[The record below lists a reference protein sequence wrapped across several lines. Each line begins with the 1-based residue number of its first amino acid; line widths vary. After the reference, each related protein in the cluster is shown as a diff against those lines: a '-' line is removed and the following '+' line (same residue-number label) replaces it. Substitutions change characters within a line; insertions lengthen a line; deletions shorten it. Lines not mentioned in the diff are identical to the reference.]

1 MITVSLL
8 QSVDGA
14 PLTRI
19 TALDAAGPGFW
30 STVPGQL
37 PPRPRPLAPPA
48 PPQQRLDRGDAEL
61 VQAIHT
67 NTGNMGARPRLG
79 HLDLY
84 IGGAEAGAGTT
95 DHPHSVCCAGHTG
108 GAAELLWG
116 GAGHCSGHV
125 QSLQQPPDHA
135 GRTDQRGTPFKI
147 CYSIKSS

>member
-1 MITVSLL
+1 MSLL

-95 DHPHSVCCAGHTG
+95 DHPHSVCPCRRH
-108 GAAELLWG
+108 WG
-116 GAGHCSGHV
+116 CSRA
-125 QSLQQPPDHA
+125 SA
-135 GRTDQRGTPFKI
+135 GRSRALQRTCAVTPAATRSCRQDRGTLSPSF
-147 CYSIKSS
+147 S

>member
-1 MITVSLL
+1 MAFSASTDRCQSSFISDYQKIVEVSLL

-84 IGGAEAGAGTT
+84 IGGTEAGAGTT
-95 DHPHSVCCAGHTG
+95 DYPHSVCCALGWDRH
-108 GAAELLWG
+108 
-116 GAGHCSGHV
+116 SGH
-125 QSLQQPPDHA
+125 LHA
-135 GRTDQRGTPFKI
+135 GRLAGTLHSRYVGAAAP
-147 CYSIKSS
+147 

>member
-1 MITVSLL
+1 M
-8 QSVDGA
+8 DGA

-30 STVPGQL
+30 STVPSQL

-84 IGGAEAGAGTT
+84 IGGEEAGAGTT
-95 DHPHSVCCAGHTG
+95 DHHTQCPVQDTLGVQQSFCSAEQGIAG
-108 GAAELLWG
+108 
-116 GAGHCSGHV
+116 
-125 QSLQQPPDHA
+125 
-135 GRTDQRGTPFKI
+135 
-147 CYSIKSS
+147 KSCIVYTKPSYMG

>member
-1 MITVSLL
+1 M
-8 QSVDGA
+8 DGA

-84 IGGAEAGAGTT
+84 IGGDKAGAGTT
-95 DHPHSVCCAGHTG
+95 DHPHSVSCAGDPRR
-108 GAAELLWG
+108 AAELLRG
-116 GAGHCSGHV
+116 GARHRSGHV
-125 QSLQQPPDHA
+125 
-135 GRTDQRGTPFKI
+135 
-147 CYSIKSS
+147 

>member
-84 IGGAEAGAGTT
+84 IGGEEAGAGTT
-95 DHPHSVCCAGHTG
+95 DSLHSVFTCRTHWGCSRASVGRSRALQRTCAVTPAATRSCRQNRPEGH
-108 GAAELLWG
+108 
-116 GAGHCSGHV
+116 S
-125 QSLQQPPDHA
+125 
-135 GRTDQRGTPFKI
+135 F
-147 CYSIKSS
+147 